1 MSSGSYLSWS
11 KFDNWFYLCFKEIM
25 GKIFKFDD
33 GLDELLQFFKE
44 KRCVDLSSYQKS
56 TLRRRIQ
63 KRLNELKLKDF
74 REYKRYLIDESI
86 EIDNFISLITV
97 SVTQFFRD
105 PIVFEY
111 LRMRVLPELLEKR
124 KSQIVKVWC
133 IGCATGE
140 EPYSFAILFKEII
153 DKERAYK
160 NPFIVATD
168 IDEKSISTA
177 KEGYYS
183 SSETLYDVKK
193 GFLDKYFLPKNSGYL
208 LKEEIRKMVNF
219 YYHDIVTLT
228 SPKEAV
234 FTNFDFISIRN
245 LLIYFDKALQ
255 NAVINFLKDLIKDD
269 GYLLLV
275 EAEDLS
281 EDIKDSFEKISF
293 LKLFKKRGQR

>member
-1 MSSGSYLSWS
+1 MDDVFL
-11 KFDNWFYLCFKEIM
+11 KE
-25 GKIFKFDD
+25 D

-44 KRCVDLSSYQKS
+44 KRCVDLSAYQKS

-74 REYKRYLIDESI
+74 REYKRYLADEPI

-153 DKERAYK
+153 DKERTYK

-177 KEGYYS
+177 K
-183 SSETLYDVKK
+183 
-193 GFLDKYFLPKNSGYL
+193 
-208 LKEEIRKMVNF
+208 
-219 YYHDIVTLT
+219 
-228 SPKEAV
+228 
-234 FTNFDFISIRN
+234 
-245 LLIYFDKALQ
+245 KAIIHL
-255 NAVINFLKDLIKDD
+255 
-269 GYLLLV
+269 
-275 EAEDLS
+275 
-281 EDIKDSFEKISF
+281 
-293 LKLFKKRGQR
+293 